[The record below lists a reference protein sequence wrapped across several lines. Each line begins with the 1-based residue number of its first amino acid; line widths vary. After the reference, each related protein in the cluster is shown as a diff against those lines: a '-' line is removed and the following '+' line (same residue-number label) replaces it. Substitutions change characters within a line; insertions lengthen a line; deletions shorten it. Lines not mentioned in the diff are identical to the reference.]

1 MIMIRGIR
9 LVGIGIGIGVVGALG
24 ATRFI
29 SSLLFGVPP
38 TDGLTFATVV
48 IVLVTVSLFAILVP
62 SLRAT
67 RVDPIMAIR
76 QE

>member
-1 MIMIRGIR
+1 MIMSRGLR
-9 LVGIGIGIGVVGALG
+9 LFGIGIVVGVVAALG

-29 SSLLFGVPP
+29 SSLLFGVLP
-38 TDGLTFATVV
+38 TDGLTFATV
-48 IVLVTVSLFAILVP
+48 IMALGTVSLFAVFVP
-62 SLRAT
+62 ALRAT